1 MQAQRRLADAVAAEI
16 AGFTPRTRPEFDRHW
31 ERITSGRQFVASG
44 IYVRETQLE
53 GGAFEAIERA
63 VAGLPDAKRPF
74 LRSRLFKSV
83 AANRIRLSSTGNRVS
98 IVYDAKAPIVLWLGG
113 GPVKWKLAEWFV
125 YDVSAKADGDAISL
139 TFRGSDGERTV
150 VYHSVGRDLVEETSI
165 VTPLLSAPITYKLVY
180 NRAN

>member
-1 MQAQRRLADAVAAEI
+1 M
-16 AGFTPRTRPEFDRHW
+16 RHW
-31 ERITSGRQFVASG
+31 ALSAAIAAAIMTSSSGSASPGPAVASG
-44 IYVRETQLE
+44 IYVRDMQRE
-53 GGAFEAIERA
+53 GGAFEAFERA

-74 LRSRLFKSV
+74 LRSRLLKSV

-113 GPVKWKLAEWFV
+113 EPVKWKLAEWFV

-180 NRAN
+180 NRTN